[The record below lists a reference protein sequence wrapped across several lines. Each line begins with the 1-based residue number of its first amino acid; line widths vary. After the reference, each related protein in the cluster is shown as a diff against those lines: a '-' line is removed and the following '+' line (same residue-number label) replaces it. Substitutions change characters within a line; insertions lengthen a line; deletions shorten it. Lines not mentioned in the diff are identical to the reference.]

1 MSIIEDILKNS
12 ENINQDLIESSHL
25 SQSKLFLKI
34 LGFPYYLEN
43 TNKAIS
49 PDIILGVLKELHIFN
64 NIALASKPRIIT
76 SPNSNSAVIWIN
88 IWDSQFE
95 SKAKSI
101 SNHHFNIEW
110 FIATICGTSTN
121 PGVSQCKNCWRWGHS
136 TFGCWSHVSRCVK
149 CNGPH
154 KTEHH
159 RERAWCCK
167 ENTNVN
173 LPRLVTKEGKL
184 CPCSFKC
191 VNCKDNHQ
199 VDSYTC
205 PYWCNC
211 FNKIWHGKKQQ
222 ELWGIRVQ

>member
-1 MSIIEDILKNS
+1 LANFIHLEKLGIIITTNQVTSAQDMSIIEDILKNS

-49 PDIILGVLKELHIFN
+49 PNIILGVLKELHIFN

-101 SNHHFNIEW
+101 SNHHFNIE
-110 FIATICGTSTN
+110 
-121 PGVSQCKNCWRWGHS
+121 
-136 TFGCWSHVSRCVK
+136 
-149 CNGPH
+149 
-154 KTEHH
+154 
-159 RERAWCCK
+159 
-167 ENTNVN
+167 
-173 LPRLVTKEGKL
+173 
-184 CPCSFKC
+184 
-191 VNCKDNHQ
+191 
-199 VDSYTC
+199 
-205 PYWCNC
+205 
-211 FNKIWHGKKQQ
+211 
-222 ELWGIRVQ
+222 